1 MSNTAPLGE
10 RPPADPGARRSGRR
24 SERRSEQGGF
34 SLVEMLISIVL
45 TGVLGAAIVGVLMD
59 QSAFY
64 QTNSRMVTANK
75 SLRGT
80 ADRMS
85 TELRMVR
92 QGDVVAAEPDSLTVR
107 YGVAHGVV
115 CYTGVSTVYLYMHR
129 TPESQPDMVRYLE
142 PRFQGSWETGLVW
155 TDLQNDGSQTCASHG
170 APSGMPADHYQE
182 VTSWP
187 TSMPE
192 VGTLVYGT
200 DRLSYH
206 FVVRDDQIVL
216 MRNGR
221 LVAGPFRRTGAFFRY
236 YRQDGTEVTGSN
248 LDDIAYVRIDATAAG
263 HDPNQRYEGDRT
275 IDLRVPFRN

>member
-1 MSNTAPLGE
+1 MSNTAPHGT
-10 RPPADPGARRSGRR
+10 RPPDATPARPPG
-24 SERRSEQGGF
+24 QDGF
-34 SLVEMLISIVL
+34 SLVEMLISVVL
-45 TGVLGAAIVGVLMD
+45 TGILGAAIVGVLMD

-64 QTNSRMVTANK
+64 QTNSRLVTANK

-85 TELRMVR
+85 TELRTVR
-92 QGDVVAAEPDSLTVR
+92 QGDVVAAEPDSVTVR

-115 CYTGVSTVYLYMHR
+115 CHTGATTVYLYMHR
-129 TPESQPDMVRYLE
+129 VPEVQPNTVRYLE
-142 PRFQGSWETGLVW
+142 PRFQGSWQTGLVW

-187 TSMPE
+187 ASIPE

-200 DRLSYH
+200 DRVSYH
-206 FVVRDDQIVL
+206 FVDQGDRIVL
-216 MRNGR
+216 MRNDR
-221 LVAGPFRRTGAFFRY
+221 MIAGPFQQSESYFRY
-236 YRQDGTEVTGSN
+236 YAQDGSEVTGSN
-248 LDDIAYVRIDATAAG
+248 LDDIAYVRIDATAEG
-263 HDPNQRYEGDRT
+263 HDPNQRYEGDRA